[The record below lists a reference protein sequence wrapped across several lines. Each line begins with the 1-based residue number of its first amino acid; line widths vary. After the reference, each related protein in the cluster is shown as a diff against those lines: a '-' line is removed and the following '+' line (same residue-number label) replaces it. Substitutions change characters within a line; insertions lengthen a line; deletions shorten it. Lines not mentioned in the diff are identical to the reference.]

1 MANFDVSNLLTAQ
14 QILKDKYAG
23 AEQRMKPTTAF
34 SLLARN
40 DEFIVGVESLKTRD
54 DRPTELHY
62 ITRTKRT
69 AGSAREY
76 DHTGTIDDTAKVTP
90 TWTTK
95 SDVFAISLKLLDKSL
110 FDFNVVLANKFAQ
123 ACMNILEDKE
133 TEALAYLMA
142 QRATQQPT
150 ITGIGTFDPDTDAV
164 VITAA
169 NATSFMQRLGHV
181 MAKNYFS
188 KDQIDV
194 IVDSLLGI
202 QIEQQMAQGSGNST
216 NLGYNWQGKTI
227 VQSVELA
234 DADYANGCALAFP
247 KGQVSVLN
255 WIPKQNRQGWGD
267 YNSYVGGYGTINF
280 MGYQFAVHGYAQ
292 RADTSASN
300 GDAQDVQMEFEVS
313 LDSSYNKAPLSYTTG
328 RTDSVIIEFGQ
339 SAS

>member
-14 QILKDKYAG
+14 QILADKYG
-23 AEQRMKPTTAF
+23 SAEQRMKPTTAF
-34 SLLARN
+34 SLLTSN
-40 DEFIVGVESLKTRD
+40 DAFIVGVESVKTRD
-54 DRPTELHY
+54 DRATELHY

-69 AGSAREY
+69 SGTARAAS
-76 DHTGTIDDTAKVTP
+76 HTGTIDDTAKVTP

-95 SDVFAISLKLLDKSL
+95 SDKFAMSLKLLDKSL
-110 FDFNVVLANKFAQ
+110 YDFNVVLANKFGQ
-123 ACMNILEDKE
+123 ACQNILEDKE
-133 TEALAYLMA
+133 TEALAYVMA

-150 ITGIGTFDPDTDAV
+150 ITGIGTFNATTDAV
-164 VITAA
+164 EIVAA
-169 NATSFMQRLGHV
+169 NASSFMQRLGKV

-194 IVDSLLGI
+194 IVDSILGI
-202 QIEQQMAQGSGNST
+202 AIEQQMAQGSGNQT

-227 VQSVELA
+227 VESVELS
-234 DADYANGCALAFP
+234 DADYANGVALAFP
-247 KGQVSVLN
+247 KGQVSALN

-292 RADTSASN
+292 RSDQSASN
-300 GDAQDVQMEFEVS
+300 GDAQDVLMEFEVS
-313 LDSSYNKAPLSYTTG
+313 LDTSYNKAPLSYTTG

-339 SAS
+339 SAT

>member
-14 QILKDKYAG
+14 QILADKYG
-23 AEQRMKPTTAF
+23 SAEQRMKPTTAF
-34 SLLARN
+34 SLLTRN
-40 DEFIVGVESLKTRD
+40 DEFIVGVESVKTRD
-54 DRPTELHY
+54 DRATELHY

-69 AGSAREY
+69 SGSARAAS
-76 DHTGTIDDTAKVTP
+76 HTGTIDDTAKVTP

-95 SDVFAISLKLLDKSL
+95 SDKFAISLKLLDKSL
-110 FDFNVVLANKFAQ
+110 FDFNSVLANKFSQ
-123 ACMNILEDKE
+123 ACQNILEDKE
-133 TEALAYLMA
+133 TEALAYVMA

-150 ITGIGTFDPDTDAV
+150 ITGIGTFNATTDAV
-164 VITAA
+164 EIVAA
-169 NATSFMQRLGHV
+169 NASSFMQRLGKV

-194 IVDSLLGI
+194 IVDSILGI
-202 QIEQQMAQGSGNST
+202 AIEQQMAQGSANST

-227 VQSVELA
+227 VESVELA
-234 DADYANGCALAFP
+234 DNDYANGVALAFP
-247 KGQVSVLN
+247 KGQVSALN

-292 RADTSASN
+292 RSDQSASN
-300 GDAQDVQMEFEVS
+300 GDAQDVLMEFEVS
-313 LDSSYNKAPLSYTTG
+313 LDTSYNKAPLSYTTG

-339 SAS
+339 SAT